1 MELSHLTNL
10 EELDLSSTHLNGTP
24 NIQDC
29 KTLSRLKRLKSINLS
44 YNNFNKSI
52 ISCLTALPSLKILDL
67 TSSFSW
73 GSSFPV
79 QGINLLIQ
87 SSLLIDHPAFASFH
101 HLEVLDLSW
110 NSFVG
115 SVPSAIQALS
125 SLRALSFARNKLNGS
140 LPDHGR
146 VV

>member
-1 MELSHLTNL
+1 MLIWELSHLTNL
-10 EELDLSSTHLNGTP
+10 EELDLSETGLNGTP

-44 YNNFNKSI
+44 DNNFNKSI

-79 QGINLLIQ
+79 QGMFILKEI
-87 SSLLIDHPAFASFH
+87 
-101 HLEVLDLSW
+101 
-110 NSFVG
+110 
-115 SVPSAIQALS
+115 
-125 SLRALSFARNKLNGS
+125 
-140 LPDHGR
+140 
-146 VV
+146 